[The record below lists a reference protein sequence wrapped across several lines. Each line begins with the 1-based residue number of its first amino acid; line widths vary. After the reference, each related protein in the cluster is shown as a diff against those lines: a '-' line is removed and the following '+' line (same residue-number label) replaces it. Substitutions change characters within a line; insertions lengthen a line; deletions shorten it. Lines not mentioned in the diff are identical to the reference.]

1 MISTTR
7 AGPAPSAPDAVS
19 ALGLA
24 GMGALG
30 LAALALVELGLG
42 RAGPAAEHLEELLA
56 LPQVPGSADKWR
68 TDLVEAYVRLNR
80 RGDAERELERLERH
94 PAEHLSAEVAA
105 AIARCRGLLA
115 PDDELRSLFTGAL
128 AMHRDDR
135 VPFERARTQ
144 LCFGERLRRAR
155 RRAEARLP
163 LRAAL
168 DSFEELGALPWAERA
183 RREVGAAGESLR
195 LGDEKPSDG
204 LTEREVQVG
213 QLVADGLTNRQIGSA
228 LFISPKTVEYH
239 LRSLYSKLAAGSRTD
254 LARRFASTR
263 RGDTVWRSL
272 QP

>member
-1 MISTTR
+1 
-7 AGPAPSAPDAVS
+7 
-19 ALGLA
+19 
-24 GMGALG
+24 MGALG

-56 LPQVPGSADKWR
+56 LPEVPGSALRWR

-80 RGDAERELERLERH
+80 RGDAERELARLERH
-94 PAEHLSAEVAA
+94 PADDLSADVAA

-115 PDDELRSLFTGAL
+115 PDDELHRCFTSAL
-128 AMHRDDR
+128 ALHRDDP

-168 DSFEELGALPWAERA
+168 ASFEELGALPWAERA
-183 RREVGAAGESLR
+183 RHEIGAAGERLR
-195 LGDEKPSDG
+195 PRDETPGED

-213 QLVADGLTNRQIGSA
+213 QLVAEGLTNRQIGSA
-228 LFISPKTVEYH
+228 LFVTPKTVEYH
-239 LRSLYSKLAAGSRTD
+239 LRSLYSKLAVQSRTD
-254 LARRFASTR
+254 LARRFAPAR
-263 RGDTVWRSL
+263 PGEAV
-272 QP
+272 